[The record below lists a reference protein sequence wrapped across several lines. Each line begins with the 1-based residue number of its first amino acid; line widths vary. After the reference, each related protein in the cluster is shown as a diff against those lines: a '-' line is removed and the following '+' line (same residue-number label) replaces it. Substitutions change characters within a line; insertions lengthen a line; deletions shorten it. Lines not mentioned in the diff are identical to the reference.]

1 MRAEL
6 FHPDR
11 GEISLNK
18 VLHALSDPIRR
29 DIARTL
35 YEGGPMVCGRLSY
48 PIAKSTLSHH
58 LKVLRESGL
67 MATEVRGTSR
77 VISLRRTD
85 IDLRFPG
92 LLDAVQ
98 VTAPA
103 PEGVPGA
110 AQAADVP
117 GPRREMVSARG

>member
-1 MRAEL
+1 MRGEL
-6 FHPDR
+6 FHPER
-11 GEISLNK
+11 GEISLDK

-29 DIARTL
+29 DIARTMHRD
-35 YEGGPMVCGRLSY
+35 GPCICGQLSY

-67 MATEVRGTSR
+67 MRTEIRGTSR
-77 VISLRRTD
+77 VISLRRED
-85 IDLRFPG
+85 IEARFPM

-103 PEGVPGA
+103 PEEA
-110 AQAADVP
+110 AAV
-117 GPRREMVSARG
+117 G